1 MEKKQITLKGIAD
14 ILGVSHTTVSRALK
28 NHPDISKAM
37 KLKVQELAKQLHY
50 LPNNLAVNLRKN
62 RTNNIGVV
70 IPEIT
75 NYFFPSVLRG
85 IEDVFQSKGYYVLIM
100 QTNESVIRE
109 KEMVE
114 ILMGNRVAGLLVSVT
129 SETKNYSHFESIEQA
144 GIPVVYFDKV
154 IKKDDVFKVE
164 IDGEKDAYEGT
175 IHLIESG
182 FENIAMVAGNP
193 NMSISEKRI
202 RGYKSALKEMGKE
215 FFPNNILYACT
226 TDEAEFFT
234 QQVMSRE
241 NAPDAIFTISDQ
253 NLEGAL
259 KAINRMKLRIP
270 EDVALLTFSDGP
282 LTEIL
287 KPQVSCIK
295 HSGYQVGSKAAN
307 LLYNRIQNSDKAL
320 IPITQTIETELIIR
334 DSTRKKQS

>member
-1 MEKKQITLKGIAD
+1 MSKKQITLKGIAD
-14 ILGVSHTTVSRALK
+14 MLGVSHTTVSRALK
-28 NHPDISKAM
+28 DHPDISQEM

-50 LPNNLAVNLRKN
+50 FPNTLAVNLRKN

-70 IPEIT
+70 IPEIS

-85 IEDVFQSKGYYVLIM
+85 IEEVFQSKGFYVLIM
-100 QTNESVIRE
+100 QTNESVLRE

-129 SETKNYSHFESIEQA
+129 SETKNYNHFESVEDA
-144 GIPVVYFDKV
+144 GIPIVYFDKV
-154 IKKDDVFKVE
+154 IKNEDVFKVE

-175 IHLIESG
+175 MHLIDYG
-182 FENIAMVAGNP
+182 FKNIAMIAGNP

-202 RGYKSALKEMGKE
+202 NGYKKALKDSGIK
-215 FFPNNILYACT
+215 FFSNNVLYAGNT
-226 TDEAEFFT
+226 SEAEFFT
-234 QQVMSRE
+234 QQILSRE
-241 NAPDAIFTISDQ
+241 NPPDAIFTISDQ

-259 KAINRMKLRIP
+259 KAIHRMKLNIP
-270 EDVALLTFSDGP
+270 EDIALLSFSDGP

-287 KPQVSCIK
+287 NPSVSCIK
-295 HSGYQVGSKAAN
+295 HSGYQVGNKAAN
-307 LLYNRIQNSDKAL
+307 LLYHRIQNKDADL

-334 DSTRKKQS
+334 DSTKRK